1 MTELWL
7 LIPGLVGRM
16 PAVLTPATADSC
28 TYATS
33 RIKTIVVVNLISHKQ
48 LCRNSLHSR
57 DKVVCCKGALICC
70 RVLFQ
75 DTQPLVA
82 TILYFYNAYQA

>member
-16 PAVLTPATADSC
+16 PATADSC
-28 TYATS
+28 TYATA
-33 RIKTIVVVNLISHKQ
+33 RIKTIVVDNLISHKQ

-57 DKVVCCKGALICC
+57 DKVVCCKGA
-70 RVLFQ
+70 
-75 DTQPLVA
+75 
-82 TILYFYNAYQA
+82 